1 MLVYEEPDYIHI
13 DDIGNIE
20 NSPRPVFIDEESG
33 NPYQPKEEV
42 KRFTIAYR
50 CLLNENVIGE
60 SIYSVAM
67 WNTYFFNYR
76 IK

>member
-1 MLVYEEPDYIHI
+1 MLVYEELDYIHI

-42 KRFTIAYR
+42 KRFTTAYR
-50 CLLNENVIGE
+50 CLLNEKCYRREYLFSSHVE
-60 SIYSVAM
+60 YL
-67 WNTYFFNYR
+67 FF
-76 IK
+76 